1 MISFKTFL
9 NEQQQR
15 TYTFEEGLEAIKD
28 HCSWFINESAGKP
41 MFRGIPKKRV
51 IAGKLE
57 NINTTKISWTPH
69 PSDRKPKDSDPAFN
83 FIMNSM
89 IDAGFGI
96 ENIRRKSFFATGN
109 KAQAIVY
116 GEVMFCLPK
125 GKPKWMWS
133 PDISDAYEESSE
145 LYDRLIK
152 ASGLPDFTRQIYKS
166 IFEKL
171 CLSYGQSTRTWV
183 NNENGDSERVTL
195 SIAKDAMEHFEDIFA
210 GASPY
215 KILLSGLRDTAKDL
229 YIDTK
234 SLAAAITSGNEIMF
248 YESDGYYLVP
258 EETVAEEASRDGVD
272 VKNSTDARSSQ
283 KLYEYLLSKLR

>member
-1 MISFKTFL
+1 MRI
-9 NEQQQR
+9 
-15 TYTFEEGLEAIKD
+15 
-28 HCSWFINESAGKP
+28 
-41 MFRGIPKKRV
+41 
-51 IAGKLE
+51 IAGELE

-69 PSDRKPKDSDPAFN
+69 PSDRKPKDSEPAFN

-109 KAQAIVY
+109 RVQARTY
-116 GEVMFCLPK
+116 GKVMFCLPK

-133 PDISDAYEESSE
+133 PDIFDAYEDSSE

-152 ASGLPDFTRQIYKS
+152 ASDLPSFTRQKYES
-166 IFEKL
+166 IFAEL
-171 CLSYGQSTRTWV
+171 RHTYGHSTRTWV

-195 SIAKDAMEHFEDIFA
+195 QAVKDSVDHHEDVF
-210 GASPY
+210 GSASPY

-229 YIDTK
+229 YLDTRN
-234 SLAAAITSGNEIMF
+234 LAEAITAGNEIMF

-258 EETVAEEASRDGVD
+258 EETVAEEASKDGVD
-272 VKNSTDARSSQ
+272 DASTQ
-283 KLYEYLLSKLR
+283 KVYEYFLSKMR